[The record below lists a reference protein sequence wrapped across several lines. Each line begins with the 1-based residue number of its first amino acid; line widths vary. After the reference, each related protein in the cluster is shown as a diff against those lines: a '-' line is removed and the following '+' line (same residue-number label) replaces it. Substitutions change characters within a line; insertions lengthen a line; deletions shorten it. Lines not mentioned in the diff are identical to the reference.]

1 MKKNILITGSESFV
15 ASFLVK
21 KLKKKYNIIGID
33 FIKKSKNTKFKI
45 DITKNFIERFN
56 TVKIDYIV
64 HLASISR
71 DQDCAKDPI
80 KCFKTNV
87 IGTLNLIKLANIKK
101 VKNFIFASTQW
112 VYDYSSNKEIK
123 NNNSLINIQN
133 VHSEYALS
141 KLVSEINLKQ
151 NFKKNKINS
160 TILRFGIIYGP
171 RENNLSALEAIF
183 YNTIKNNKIEIGSK
197 KTGRNFIHIND
208 ICDGVMKSI
217 NKRGYNVINL
227 EGDKFISLSDIVNQ
241 SSILLNKKIIVIEK
255 NPKKPSIRM
264 VSNSSAKNIIN
275 WRPKYNLNKGLKSL
289 LKFKKLSS

>member
-1 MKKNILITGSESFV
+1 MKKNILLTGSESFV

-33 FIKKSKNTKFKI
+33 TVKKSKNTKFKI
-45 DITKNFIERFN
+45 DITKGFIKKFH
-56 TVKIDYIV
+56 TTKIDYIV

-71 DQDCAKDPI
+71 DQDCAKNPI

-112 VYDYSSNKEIK
+112 VYDYSNNKEIK

-133 VHSEYALS
+133 IHSEYALS

-151 NFKKNKINS
+151 NYKNNKINS

-183 YNTIKNNKIEIGSK
+183 YNTIKNDKIEIGSK

-208 ICDGVMKSI
+208 ICDGVIKSI
-217 NKRGYNVINL
+217 NKKGYNVINL
-227 EGDKFISLSDIVNQ
+227 EGDKFISLNDIVNQ
-241 SSILLNKKIIVIEK
+241 SSILLKKKIKVIEK
-255 NPKKPSIRM
+255 NPKQPSIRI

-275 WRPKYNLNKGLKSL
+275 WRPKFNLSKGLKSL
-289 LKFKKLSS
+289 LKFKKLSL

>member
-1 MKKNILITGSESFV
+1 MKKNILLTGSESFV

-45 DITKNFIERFN
+45 DITKNLIEKFN

>member
-1 MKKNILITGSESFV
+1 MKKNILLTGSESFV

-21 KLKKKYNIIGID
+21 KLKKKYHIIGID

-45 DITKNFIERFN
+45 DITKNLIEKFN

>member
-1 MKKNILITGSESFV
+1 MKKNILLTGSESFV
-15 ASFLVK
+15 TSFLVK

-45 DITKNFIERFN
+45 DITKNLIEKFN

>member
-1 MKKNILITGSESFV
+1 MKKNILLTGSESFV
-15 ASFLVK
+15 ASFLIK

-33 FIKKSKNTKFKI
+33 FLKKSKNTKFRI
-45 DITKNFIERFN
+45 DITKDLIKKFN
-56 TVKIDYIV
+56 IAKIDYIV

-87 IGTLNLIKLANIKK
+87 IGTLNLIRLANIKK

-112 VYDYSSNKEIK
+112 VYDYSSNNEIK

-133 VHSEYALS
+133 IYSEYALS
-141 KLVSEINLKQ
+141 KLISEINLKQ
-151 NFKKNKINS
+151 NYKKNKINS

-171 RENNLSALEAIF
+171 RENNLSALETIF

-197 KTGRNFIHIND
+197 RTGRNFIHIND
-208 ICDGVMKSI
+208 ICDGVIKSI
-217 NKRGYNVINL
+217 NKKGYNVINL
-227 EGDKFISLSDIVNQ
+227 EGDKFISLNNIVNQ
-241 SSILLNKKIIVIEK
+241 SSILLKKKIKIIEK
-255 NPKKPSIRM
+255 NPKEPNIRM
-264 VSNSSAKNIIN
+264 VSNSSAKKILN

>member
-1 MKKNILITGSESFV
+1 MKKNILLTGSESFV

-45 DITKNFIERFN
+45 DITKNFIEKFN

-197 KTGRNFIHIND
+197 KTGRNFIHINE
-208 ICDGVMKSI
+208 ICDGVIKSI

>member
-1 MKKNILITGSESFV
+1 MKKNILLTGSESFV
-15 ASFLVK
+15 ASFLIK
-21 KLKKKYNIIGID
+21 KLKKKYNVIGID
-33 FIKKSKNTKFKI
+33 FLKKSKNTKFRI
-45 DITKNFIERFN
+45 DITKDLIKKFN
-56 TVKIDYIV
+56 ITKIDYIV

-87 IGTLNLIKLANIKK
+87 IGTLNLIKLANTKK

-112 VYDYSSNKEIK
+112 VYDYSSNNQIK

-133 VHSEYALS
+133 IHSEYALS
-141 KLVSEINLKQ
+141 KLISEINLKQ
-151 NFKKNKINS
+151 NYKKNKINS

-208 ICDGVMKSI
+208 ICDGVIKSI
-217 NKRGYNVINL
+217 NKKGYNVVNL
-227 EGDKFISLSDIVNQ
+227 EGDKFISLNNIVNQ
-241 SSILLNKKIIVIEK
+241 SSILLKKKIKIIEK
-255 NPKKPSIRM
+255 NPKKPNIRM
-264 VSNSSAKNIIN
+264 VSNSSAKKILN

>member
-1 MKKNILITGSESFV
+1 MKKNILLTGSESFV

-45 DITKNFIERFN
+45 DITKNFIEKFN
-56 TVKIDYIV
+56 TAKIDYIV

>member
-1 MKKNILITGSESFV
+1 MKKNILLTGSESFV

-45 DITKNFIERFN
+45 DITKNFIEKFN

-208 ICDGVMKSI
+208 ICDGVIKSI

>member
-1 MKKNILITGSESFV
+1 MKKNILLTGSESFV

-45 DITKNFIERFN
+45 DITKNFIEKFN
-56 TVKIDYIV
+56 TAKIDYIV

-133 VHSEYALS
+133 IHSEYALS

-151 NFKKNKINS
+151 NYKKNKINS

-171 RENNLSALEAIF
+171 RLNNLSALEAIF
-183 YNTIKNNKIEIGSK
+183 FKLIDQSNILVGSK
-197 KTGRNFIHIND
+197 KTGRNFIHVND
-208 ICDGVMKSI
+208 VCDGIVKSI
-217 NKRGYNVINL
+217 NQRGYNIFNL
-227 EGDKFISLSDIVNQ
+227 EGDKFINLENLIKESENI
-241 SSILLNKKIIVIEK
+241 LNKKIKVEEK
-255 NPKKPSIRM
+255 DKKNPSIRM
-264 VSNSSAKNIIN
+264 ISNKYTKKKLK
-275 WRPKYNLNKGLKSL
+275 WEPKYNLKKGLINL
-289 LKFKKLSS
+289 LKYKNKKS

>member
-1 MKKNILITGSESFV
+1 MKKNILLTGSESFV

-45 DITKNFIERFN
+45 DITKNFTEKFN

-123 NNNSLINIQN
+123 NNNSLVNIQN

-208 ICDGVMKSI
+208 ICDGVIKSI

-264 VSNSSAKNIIN
+264 VSNSSAKKIIN

>member
-1 MKKNILITGSESFV
+1 MKKNILLTGSESFV
-15 ASFLVK
+15 ASFLIK

-33 FIKKSKNTKFKI
+33 FIKKSKNTRFRI
-45 DITKNFIERFN
+45 DITKDFIKKFN
-56 TVKIDYIV
+56 ATKIDYII

-71 DQDCAKDPI
+71 DQDCSKDPI

-101 VKNFIFASTQW
+101 IKNFVFASTQW

-133 VHSEYALS
+133 IHSEYALS

-151 NFKKNKINS
+151 NYKKNKINS

-197 KTGRNFIHIND
+197 KTGRNFIHIDD
-208 ICDGVMKSI
+208 ICDGVIKSI
-217 NKRGYNVINL
+217 KKRGYNIINL
-227 EGDKFISLSDIVNQ
+227 EGDKFISLNDIIYQ
-241 SSILLNKKIIVIEK
+241 SSILLKKKIKIIEK
-255 NPKKPSIRM
+255 NSKRPNIRI

-275 WRPKYNLNKGLKSL
+275 WRPKYTLNKGLKSL

>member
-1 MKKNILITGSESFV
+1 MKKNILLTGSESFV

-21 KLKKKYNIIGID
+21 KLKKKYNLIGID

-45 DITKNFIERFN
+45 DITKNLIEKFN

>member
-1 MKKNILITGSESFV
+1 MKKTILLTGSESFV

-33 FIKKSKNTKFKI
+33 FIKKSKNTKLRI
-45 DITKNFIERFN
+45 DITKDFIKKFN
-56 TVKIDYIV
+56 TTKIDYIV

-112 VYDYSSNKEIK
+112 VYDYSCNKEIK

-133 VHSEYALS
+133 IHSEYALS

-151 NFKKNKINS
+151 NYKKNKINS

-183 YNTIKNNKIEIGSK
+183 YNIIKNNKIEIGSK

-208 ICDGVMKSI
+208 ICDGVIKSI
-217 NKRGYNVINL
+217 NKRGFTVINL
-227 EGDKFISLSDIVNQ
+227 EGDKFISLNDIINQ

-264 VSNSSAKNIIN
+264 VSNTSAKKIIN

>member
-1 MKKNILITGSESFV
+1 
-15 ASFLVK
+15 
-21 KLKKKYNIIGID
+21 
-33 FIKKSKNTKFKI
+33 
-45 DITKNFIERFN
+45 
-56 TVKIDYIV
+56 
-64 HLASISR
+64 
-71 DQDCAKDPI
+71 
-80 KCFKTNV
+80 
-87 IGTLNLIKLANIKK
+87 LIKLANIKK

>member
-1 MKKNILITGSESFV
+1 MKKNILLTGSESFV

-33 FIKKSKNTKFKI
+33 TVKKSKNTKFEI
-45 DITKNFIERFN
+45 DITKDFIKKFH
-56 TVKIDYIV
+56 TTKIDYIV

-71 DQDCAKDPI
+71 DQDCAKDPV

-101 VKNFIFASTQW
+101 IKNFIFASTQW

-133 VHSEYALS
+133 IHSEYALS

-151 NFKKNKINS
+151 NYKKNKINS

-171 RENNLSALEAIF
+171 RENNLSALETIF
-183 YNTIKNNKIEIGSK
+183 YNTIKNDKIEVGSK

-208 ICDGVMKSI
+208 ICDGVIKSI
-217 NKRGYNVINL
+217 NKKGYNVINL
-227 EGDKFISLSDIVNQ
+227 EGDKFISLSDILNQ
-241 SSILLNKKIIVIEK
+241 SSILLKKKIKVIEK
-255 NPKKPSIRM
+255 DPNKPSIKV

>member
-1 MKKNILITGSESFV
+1 MKKNILLTGSESFV

-45 DITKNFIERFN
+45 DITKNFIEKFN

-208 ICDGVMKSI
+208 ICDGVIKSI

-255 NPKKPSIRM
+255 NPKKPSIRI